1 MNICLG
7 QCLLLLFPS
16 TDSKMLRSLGTSSNG
31 DSGGND
37 DLAEPERGP
46 THHGR
51 VEEKAPGKVCTVE
64 KVEKRA
70 YMLSRV
76 EEG

>member
-1 MNICLG
+1 
-7 QCLLLLFPS
+7 
-16 TDSKMLRSLGTSSNG
+16 MLRSLGTSSNG
-31 DSGGND
+31 DSAGGND
-37 DLAEPERGP
+37 DLGAGPERGP

-51 VEEKAPGKVCTVE
+51 FEEKAPGKVCTVE

>member
-1 MNICLG
+1 
-7 QCLLLLFPS
+7 
-16 TDSKMLRSLGTSSNG
+16 MLRSLGTSSNG
-31 DSGGND
+31 DIGGND
-37 DLAEPERGP
+37 DLGSEPERGP